1 MSDRI
6 TDTQEMQFGPS
17 WTKWGDNE
25 LGETTGDTTW
35 EYGLETYDVKS
46 EERGLRKRPVSNQ
59 TLTVTVPILATSADR
74 LANVLPWATKTTDS
88 EGNVKLV
95 VGNAI
100 GIDLVEYAQELV
112 LHPKTMT
119 DSDKSKDVTIF
130 KCYPVPGPITFTYNS
145 QAVRVANIKF
155 EAILNDNDQFFGMG
169 DQSIEADTTPPTVS
183 STDPVDDATDIPVAS
198 GLNID
203 FVMSEDMDGD
213 TIIKANTNLINLS
226 TGAPVTDYTASYV
239 SASKTIRLTTT
250 AALAASTQYAAIL
263 GIGVKDV
270 AGNALAAPNVVTFT
284 TASE

>member
-6 TDTQEMQFGPS
+6 VDTQEMQFGPC
-17 WTKWGDNE
+17 WTKWGGNE

-35 EYGLETYDVKS
+35 EYGLETYDIKS
-46 EERGLRKRPVSNQ
+46 EERGLRKKPVSNQ
-59 TLTVTVPILATSADR
+59 TLTITVPMLATSADR

-100 GIDLVEYAQELV
+100 GLDLVEYAQELV
-112 LHPKTMT
+112 LHPKAMA

-130 KCYPVPGPITFTYNS
+130 KCYPTPGPITFTYNA
-145 QAVRVANIKF
+145 QAVRVANVKF
-155 EAILNDNDQFFGMG
+155 EAIIDDNDEFFGMG

-226 TGAPVTDYTASYV
+226 TGAPVTDYTVFYV
-239 SASKTIRLTTT
+239 STSKTIRLTTN
-250 AALAASTQYAAIL
+250 AALATSTQYAAIL

-284 TASE
+284 TAS